1 MDSHAFF
8 RYVLS
13 SLDNSVAAVFL
24 TFLGDNFTTPFY
36 KVVIAS
42 FSGPFFVLVFV
53 PIFILVCLRHNVSNL
68 IKTLVLVE
76 VVLLG
81 LSFGFVVLSI
91 FLVSTFEIGRASC
104 RERVCQYV

>member
-36 KVVIAS
+36 KIVIAP
-42 FSGPFFVLVFV
+42 FSGPFFVFVFV
-53 PIFILVCLRHNVSNL
+53 PIFILVFLRRKVSTL
-68 IKTLVLVE
+68 IK
-76 VVLLG
+76 LLRWEDRRVG
-81 LSFGFVVLSI
+81 KDCVITFSSR
-91 FLVSTFEIGRASC
+91 VSTFDKKKKR
-104 RERVCQYV
+104 